1 MKQKI
6 TIENFPKFRIKF
18 FFQVSLI
25 TLVNTLM
32 FTFIGILLDNYF
44 QTKPFI
50 LITLLLLSFPLTQ
63 YILYRYIKKL

>member
-6 TIENFPKFRIKF
+6 TLENFPKFRIKF

-63 YILYRYIKKL
+63 YILYRYIKNL

>member
-25 TLVNTLM
+25 TLANTLA
-32 FTFIGILLDNYF
+32 FTLLGIFLDSFFN
-44 QTKPFI
+44 TKPVI

-63 YILYRYIKKL
+63 YILYRFIKKL